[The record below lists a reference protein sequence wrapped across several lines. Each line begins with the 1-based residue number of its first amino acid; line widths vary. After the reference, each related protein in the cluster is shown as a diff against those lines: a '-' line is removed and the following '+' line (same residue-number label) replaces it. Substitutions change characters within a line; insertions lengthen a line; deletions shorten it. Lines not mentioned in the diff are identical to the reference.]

1 MPRPIINEDLCKGC
15 GYCTLVC
22 PKHILKIDKE
32 RLNALGY
39 HPVKVTNPEECIG
52 CRYCE
57 VVCPEFAIYI
67 EK

>member
-15 GYCTLVC
+15 GYCAHVC
-22 PKHILKIDKE
+22 PKKILEIDKS
-32 RLNALGY
+32 RFNVLGY